1 MEQDEKGRQNC
12 ELPGLGNTGQCA
24 VDVARCGSAA
34 PAEADKLGWDT
45 LKGVSEGTGERGAG
59 KCEREWVSCESTG
72 VKWAARGEG
81 ILCGADAMCTCTGA
95 NQKCAQMGLKRVW
108 RGSKTC
114 GTTCAQQV
122 AGMAPAAATQAVGGV
137 TLCLTMP
144 STPKALP
151 PE

>member
-1 MEQDEKGRQNC
+1 MCEKTLEQVVEQDEKGRQNC

-72 VKWAARGEG
+72 VKWGGKGRRN
-81 ILCGADAMCTCTGA
+81 L
-95 NQKCAQMGLKRVW
+95 VW
-108 RGSKTC
+108 RGCNVHLHWCESKMRSD
-114 GTTCAQQV
+114 GTQE
-122 AGMAPAAATQAVGGV
+122 G
-137 TLCLTMP
+137 L
-144 STPKALP
+144 
-151 PE
+151 ER